1 MSLLFCFE
9 PSRACAA
16 ESVSQLERTL
26 RYELVWRAPPG
37 CPNRREVVRQ
47 IEELVAPSEKTDG
60 VSVVKAEGQITQ
72 HGSAFVLDLSV
83 LDRGT
88 TRKRQIDSPACQELG
103 TAASLVIAIAIDPT
117 VLERQHK
124 PDNSV
129 QEAALV
135 PPQPSANAPSIVAS
149 ETAPIATS
157 GSHPIEPPKQ
167 APQQVVSLTVPA
179 VVAPVPTQKEEPK
192 SGVKLWRLGFGA
204 LGTYGVLPRPRVA
217 ALAIGARHFGHL
229 RVELQ
234 ATALAAS
241 ARMQGEPARGASF
254 DLYRLSPRFCW
265 LVADTSWSVG
275 PCAGAELGVISAR
288 GFGISDLPRRVAPWF
303 GGTLSALFEVRVN
316 EGAFFG
322 ATAEL
327 GLPIR
332 RDRFELDGKTLYR
345 PGTSVSAGAH
355 FAAGF

>member
-1 MSLLFCFE
+1 VSLLFYFD
-9 PSRACAA
+9 PSRARAA
-16 ESVSQLERTL
+16 ESESQLERTL

-37 CPNRREVVRQ
+37 CPDRREVVRQ
-47 IEELVAPSEKTDG
+47 IEELVAPSETTDG

-124 PDNSV
+124 PDVPV
-129 QEAALV
+129 QEVKPALPLFAAKPLPDV
-135 PPQPSANAPSIVAS
+135 EGDAVTVANN
-149 ETAPIATS
+149 E
-157 GSHPIEPPKQ
+157 SHPTA
-167 APQQVVSLTVPA
+167 APSLTVPA
-179 VVAPVPTQKEEPK
+179 VVAPVPTQKEKQK

-217 ALAIGARHFGHL
+217 ALAIGARHFGPL

-234 ATALAAS
+234 ATVLAAS
-241 ARMQGEPARGASF
+241 ARMRELPARGASF
-254 DLYRLSPRFCW
+254 DLYRLSPRLCW
-265 LVADTSWSVG
+265 LVADTSWSLG

-303 GGTLSALFEVRVN
+303 GGNLSALFEVRVN

-332 RDRFELDGKTLYR
+332 RDRFELDGKELYR
-345 PGTSVSAGAH
+345 PGASVSAGAH
-355 FAAGF
+355 FTAGF